1 MPLFISHPRALCLYL
16 SSMQD
21 DHTYPL
27 KPGDCMSLCDST
39 IQSGHDSWL
48 VMALSKL
55 KAVLHF
61 EEQQQYLARSVR

>member
-1 MPLFISHPRALCLYL
+1 
-16 SSMQD
+16 MQD

-61 EEQQQYLARSVR
+61 EEQQQYLARGVR